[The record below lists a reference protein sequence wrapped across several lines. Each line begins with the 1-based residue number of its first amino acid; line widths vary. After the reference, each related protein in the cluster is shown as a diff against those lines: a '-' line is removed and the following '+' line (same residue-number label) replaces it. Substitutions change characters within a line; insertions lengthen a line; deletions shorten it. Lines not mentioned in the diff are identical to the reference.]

1 MQYAILNNKR
11 IVPPSSGFLAICQIC
26 GQPVRAYC
34 GELNMDHWRH
44 VKLSN
49 CDLWHSHETPW
60 HREWKLLFPENFREV
75 VIENENEIHRADIK
89 TPKGLVVEFQN
100 SPISSL
106 EIRVREKFYGQMI
119 WVVNTDEFK
128 ENISFRSVVTRELS
142 NLRRYD
148 HNPDIEAPEKKMKK
162 ACQPISDRIDR
173 NKIDIFTLENRIE
186 WIQNSIS
193 TIDGFLNDMT
203 QFTRDYIKNRNRVD
217 TDYYNPKILNKLNI
231 LKTRIDAFNRDI
243 QVLDKNI
250 NEIDSLENYPLQN
263 LSEFKIINN
272 NKRVDPKNY
281 REYRAIK
288 RETLLQIFPELISF
302 NSEFQLKAY
311 INNPNFVLIK
321 DFRLQLQNL
330 NDKKMFL
337 ENKII
342 KRDKTVSLID
352 ELFSKDATDYFIS
365 KKVKFQEELITIKKS
380 LPNLEE
386 KRISLSFELDICIQN
401 AVTEAAKSNK
411 KFEDDFKKK
420 EFSIMK
426 EYKGLY
432 ILYWKYRHKSWDAAS
447 QIFFLE
453 YNGFLYQLQRD
464 VLFKKIEK
472 KRIY

>member
-1 MQYAILNNKR
+1 VGNRLELIAENLIWIIGGMLNYLIVIFGILTKHLGIGNGNYCFLRILGKLLLKMKTKYTELILKR
-11 IVPPSSGFLAICQIC
+11 LKD
-26 GQPVRAYC
+26 
-34 GELNMDHWRH
+34 L
-44 VKLSN
+44 LSN
-49 CDLWHSHETPW
+49 FKFTHIFS
-60 HREWKLLFPENFREV
+60 
-75 VIENENEIHRADIK
+75 
-89 TPKGLVVEFQN
+89 
-100 SPISSL
+100 

-411 KFEDDFKKK
+411 NLKMILKKK
-420 EFSIMK
+420 S
-426 EYKGLY
+426 
-432 ILYWKYRHKSWDAAS
+432 
-447 QIFFLE
+447 FL
-453 YNGFLYQLQRD
+453 L
-464 VLFKKIEK
+464 
-472 KRIY
+472 